1 MTSSEKFDLDLAQE
15 YQISWT
21 GDLDMSSQ
29 TYPQN
34 HMSTPLD
41 SAKKQDA
48 NVPLISCLGLF
59 SECENSD

>member
-21 GDLDMSSQ
+21 GDLDTSSE

-34 HMSTPLD
+34 
-41 SAKKQDA
+41 
-48 NVPLISCLGLF
+48 
-59 SECENSD
+59 